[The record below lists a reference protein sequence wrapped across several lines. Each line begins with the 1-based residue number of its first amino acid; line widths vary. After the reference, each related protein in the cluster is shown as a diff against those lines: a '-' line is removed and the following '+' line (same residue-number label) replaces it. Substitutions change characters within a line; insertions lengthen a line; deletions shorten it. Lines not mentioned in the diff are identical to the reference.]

1 MKQHEPRQSERARA
15 SSRRS
20 KSRHEPLPAEHEAV
34 PRGNWPRSTDQLLNG
49 KLKSTT
55 AGSGITALSKKSLE
69 PFECVSHNP
78 GFEKNPAGSY
88 VDA

>member
-1 MKQHEPRQSERARA
+1 MARRIGVQGGAQLKQHEPRQSERART

-49 KLKSTT
+49 RLKSTT
-55 AGSGITALSKKSLE
+55 AERDLLQL
-69 PFECVSHNP
+69 
-78 GFEKNPAGSY
+78 
-88 VDA
+88 

>member
-49 KLKSTT
+49 RLKSTT
-55 AGSGITALSKKSLE
+55 AERDLLQL
-69 PFECVSHNP
+69 
-78 GFEKNPAGSY
+78 
-88 VDA
+88 